1 MKRAA
6 WRRCSTRAPPGA
18 GDVKGAEILAP
29 RRAIAVTRH
38 ELRVLFHSPLTYLFQ
53 SGFLAALGLCVFQV
67 ADFYATDEAS
77 LRLWLLFIPWVGLV
91 FVPALAMNAWPRG
104 DTDCSVELS
113 LALPVTA
120 AELVCGKYFAGLAVL
135 LVTLGC
141 SLVFPA
147 TLAYL
152 GDPDWGTLAAG
163 LLAAF
168 LLLAAYFAVSI
179 GVASLVG
186 EAILVFVVSV
196 VVLFVL
202 VLFGKSELDALLE
215 AALPGAVPRM
225 LHALSPSA
233 HFESIASG
241 LIRFSE
247 VSYFACF
254 IAVLLALCCAAVTAR
269 RHGRV
274 WYWLKPRFL
283 LAAAGVLAGTA
294 GLQTL
299 FGQLPFE
306 ADWTEQRE
314 FTLSPITLD
323 KIRRARRPVRID
335 FFWSE
340 QQPGVPASIRAHAAR
355 TRNLIKRIEHH
366 SRGGVRVREWDPA
379 PDTDVELRA
388 IEAGMRTVAM
398 TSGDHFYLG
407 LVMQSGGRARTLPYI
422 DRERERFLEYDLL
435 SALSRLLDPRAPR
448 VALLSPWLPPSALN
462 EPRPGLSLVEEL
474 KRAHDVALVPFF
486 GERLPE
492 SGVDAL
498 IVIQGAPLKRAMLYA
513 IDQHVMRG
521 GALVALLDPQVRS
534 RPGRAASP
542 MHFRPSADIDD
553 LSDLLLKYG
562 VRYAGDHIVG
572 DARLAATVSPDGGG
586 TRISYPYWLRFDKR
600 HIGDAHPVVGGLQ
613 EVLLV
618 EAGTLE
624 ITEPGAAR
632 ALLRTTDDSGVY
644 PRDRHQSRPPPGA
657 RDLADDFRVGGGR
670 RIVAALIEGRL
681 NSAYSDSDSMAAT
694 PGHLSA
700 SQDRDARVFVVA
712 DSDWLFDSFALH
724 TTTLGDRVITRPVND
739 NLALL
744 GNMIAYGAGAD
755 LAGIPARGRLS
766 RPFTRVAR
774 LFKRVEQSV
783 RVSERS
789 TAGNVAVLEKNLA
802 DIRRAAGVDH
812 LADLPSPLREQAL
825 SVQTELVAMRRD
837 LRNIRRRVRER
848 IEHLGEALA
857 LANIVGGPLLV
868 SVFGVAVHA
877 ARRHRQ
883 RAGRGHA

>member
-1 MKRAA
+1 M
-6 WRRCSTRAPPGA
+6 
-18 GDVKGAEILAP
+18 KGADLLAP
-29 RRAIAVTRH
+29 GRAMAVTRH

-53 SGFLAALGLCVFQV
+53 SGFLVALGLCVFQV

-91 FVPALAMNAWPRG
+91 FVPALAMNAWPDG
-104 DTDCSVELS
+104 GTDCSVELS
-113 LALPVTA
+113 LTLPVTA
-120 AELVCGKYFAGLAVL
+120 AELVCGKYLAGLAVL
-135 LVTLGC
+135 LVTLAC

-186 EAILVFVVSV
+186 DAVLVFVVSV
-196 VVLFVL
+196 VFLFVL

-215 AALPGAVPRM
+215 TALPGAALRM
-225 LHALSPSA
+225 LHALSPQA

-254 IAVLLALCCAAVTAR
+254 IFALLALCCAAVTAR

-283 LAAAGVLAGTA
+283 LAAVGVLAGTA
-294 GLQTL
+294 GLQTM
-299 FGQLPFE
+299 FGKLPFE

-314 FTLSPITLD
+314 FTLSPVTLD
-323 KIRRARRPVRID
+323 KIRRASRPIRID

-407 LVMQSGGRARTLPYI
+407 LVMQSGGRARTLSYI

-435 SALSRLLDPRAPR
+435 SALSRLLDPRPPR
-448 VALLSPWLPPSALN
+448 VALISPWLPPSALN
-462 EPRPGLSLVEEL
+462 DPRPGLSLVEEL

-486 GERLPE
+486 DERLPE
-492 SGVDAL
+492 PDVDVV

-521 GALVALLDPQVRS
+521 GALIALLDPQVRS
-534 RPGRAASP
+534 RPGPAANP
-542 MHFRPSADIDD
+542 MRFQPSADLDD
-553 LSDLLLKYG
+553 LSDLLLQYG
-562 VRYAGDHIVG
+562 VRYAGDRIVG
-572 DARLAATVSPDGGG
+572 DARLAATVSPDSGE
-586 TRISYPYWLRFDKR
+586 TRISYPYWLRFDKP
-600 HIGDAHPVVGGLQ
+600 HIGDAHPVVGGLR

-632 ALLRTTDDSGVY
+632 ALLRTTDDSGMY
-644 PRDRHQSRPPPGA
+644 PRDGHQSRSPDA

-681 NSAYSDSDSMAAT
+681 NSAYSASDSVAAR
-694 PGHLSA
+694 PGHLNA
-700 SQDRDARVFVVA
+700 SRDRDARVFVVA
-712 DSDWLFDSFALH
+712 DSDWLFDSFALR
-724 TTTLGDRVITRPVND
+724 TTHAGGRVITRPAND

-755 LAGIPARGRLS
+755 IAGIPARGRLS
-766 RPFTRVAR
+766 RPFTRVAQ

-789 TAGNVAVLEKNLA
+789 TAENVAVLEKNLA
-802 DIRRAAGVDH
+802 DIRRTAGVDN
-812 LADLPSPLREQAL
+812 LADLPPPLREQAL
-825 SVQTELVAMRRD
+825 LVRAEWVAMRRD
-837 LRNIRRRVRER
+837 LRNIRRQVREC
-848 IEHLGEALA
+848 IERLGEALA
-857 LANIVGGPLLV
+857 LLNIAGGPLLV
-868 SVFGVAVHA
+868 SVFGIAVHA
-877 ARRHRQ
+877 ARRNRQ